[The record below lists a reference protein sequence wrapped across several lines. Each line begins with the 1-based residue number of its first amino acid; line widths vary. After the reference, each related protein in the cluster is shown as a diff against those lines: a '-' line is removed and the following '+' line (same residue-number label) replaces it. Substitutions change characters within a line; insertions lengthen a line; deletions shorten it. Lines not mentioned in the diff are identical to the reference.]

1 MGKLHPLVS
10 GDGVRMDMQIGMH
23 VLKVPRG
30 EERLSLASKVYLLK
44 GCLVFRYPGA
54 TYRTYSSLPGA

>member
-1 MGKLHPLVS
+1 
-10 GDGVRMDMQIGMH
+10 MDMQIGMH